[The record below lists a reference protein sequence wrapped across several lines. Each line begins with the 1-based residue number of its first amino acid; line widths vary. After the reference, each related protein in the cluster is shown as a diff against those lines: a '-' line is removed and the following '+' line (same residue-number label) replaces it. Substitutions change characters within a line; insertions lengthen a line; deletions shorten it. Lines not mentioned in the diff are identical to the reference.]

1 MSSILTS
8 TDRGRESAEARHRP
22 VEVSLEITNEAG
34 ESETSTLTVE
44 SGPTE
49 VTTLKS
55 ELGIAED
62 ASLWVIKKDGKK
74 KPLGDHETHDVKQGD
89 RYQALVRGG
98 VS

>member
-1 MSSILTS
+1 MSSIPTS
-8 TDRGRESAEARHRP
+8 TSGEPDSAEARHRR
-22 VEVSLEITNEAG
+22 VEVSLEITNEEG
-34 ESETSTLTVE
+34 ESETSTLVIE
-44 SGPTE
+44 SGPTK
-49 VTTLKS
+49 VTELKS

-74 KPLGDHETHDVKQGD
+74 KPLGDHEKHDVKQGD